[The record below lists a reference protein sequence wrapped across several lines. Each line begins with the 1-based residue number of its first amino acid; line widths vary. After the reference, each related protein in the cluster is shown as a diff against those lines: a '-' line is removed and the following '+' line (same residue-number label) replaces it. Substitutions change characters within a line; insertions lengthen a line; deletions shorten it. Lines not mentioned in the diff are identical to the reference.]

1 MKGKIKTIKMLIGM
15 LKEKN
20 TGIFICEGKK
30 ETMIY
35 SRGNDLI
42 MTNLLGKAIDE
53 DQKTGR
59 FLILGVLANIFH
71 NGKVPY
77 LTDEGLDKLQKTAL
91 NSKEEQD

>member
-20 TGIFICEGKK
+20 TGIFICKGKK
-30 ETMIY
+30 ETVICL
-35 SRGNDLI
+35 RGNDQI
-42 MTNLLGKAIDE
+42 MTNLLVNAIDE

-59 FLILGVLANIFH
+59 FLIRGVLANIFN

-77 LTDEGLDKLQKTAL
+77 LTDEGLDKLQKIAL
-91 NSKEEQD
+91 NSKEEKK

>member
-1 MKGKIKTIKMLIGM
+1 MLM
-15 LKEKN
+15 
-20 TGIFICEGKK
+20 C
-30 ETMIY
+30 
-35 SRGNDLI
+35 SRGNDQI
-42 MTNLLGKAIDE
+42 MTNLLRNAIDE